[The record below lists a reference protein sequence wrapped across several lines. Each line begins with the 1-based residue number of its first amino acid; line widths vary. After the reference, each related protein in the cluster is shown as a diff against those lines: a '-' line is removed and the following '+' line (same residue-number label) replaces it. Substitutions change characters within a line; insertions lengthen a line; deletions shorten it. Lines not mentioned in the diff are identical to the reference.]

1 MEKEVTD
8 PNKNQNTL
16 EFAKIQG
23 FDVLEKLPEEEK
35 LSSYNEEFYTTLSN
49 LKFLS
54 CTIPQDD
61 ILFYHF
67 ETNKNASLTSSTAQC
82 QVTIKELMEVNKEI
96 DGDIEIIREKV
107 NKLRERVETKSDE
120 DTCANLRPEIERL
133 DMELRKFLIEQ
144 KTKNFQLIKEIAILK
159 KEKDE
164 LYNQIQIC
172 VERLNKVE
180 IDVGKN
186 CKKNK
191 NKKKNI
197 VINPNNKSMLENSKM
212 NSTTSDKIGKVNT
225 IKV

>member
-1 MEKEVTD
+1 MEKQVTD
-8 PNKNQNTL
+8 PTKTPNTL
-16 EFAKIQG
+16 EFAKIPG

-35 LSSYNEEFYTTLSN
+35 LSSYNEEYYSTLSN

-96 DGDIEIIREKV
+96 NADIEIIRDKV
-107 NKLRERVETKSDE
+107 DKLRERVHNNSDE
-120 DTCANLRPEIERL
+120 DTCANLKPEIERL
-133 DMELRKFLIEQ
+133 DKELRKFLIEQ

-172 VERLNKVE
+172 VQRLNKVE

-191 NKKKNI
+191 KKKI
-197 VINPNNKSMLENSKM
+197 VINPNNNTMLENSKM
-212 NSTTSDKIGKVNT
+212 NSTTSDKIGNVNS
-225 IKV
+225 IKL